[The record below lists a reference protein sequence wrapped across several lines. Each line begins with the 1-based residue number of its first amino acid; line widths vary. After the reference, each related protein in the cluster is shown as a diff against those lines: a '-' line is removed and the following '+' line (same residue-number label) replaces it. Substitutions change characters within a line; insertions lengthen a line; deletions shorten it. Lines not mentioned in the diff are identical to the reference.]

1 MARIFAPEIIRFTLL
16 FRGSGRTTVTAFS
29 RVLSFRFRSDIGL
42 HTLAVEEEMMRL
54 HLFVLGAFIIVG
66 GSAPRAA
73 LFAEEPPPLKLV
85 QKIELSDIRT
95 GEPEVSADLLAKNL
109 TTTRMPGVQN
119 HFDHLTP
126 DLKGNRIFVVPEDN
140 KSVEVYD
147 IRSGKFIHS
156 IKGIGVGHSVVY
168 RADIDRIFVTDGSDG
183 DLKLFNG
190 TTYELLKS
198 VKLLADSDA
207 TGYDPVTHY
216 LYIADGGLDAK
227 LNYTFLEIVNTDSGE
242 KVGQIKIDSNR
253 LEAMVVEKSG
263 SRLFLNM
270 TEKNSIGVIDRE
282 RQAVAAVWPLACKVN
297 VSVAMDERHHRLFVA
312 CRDGNMNVLDSDT
325 GKVLQNLPISTGVDD
340 MTFDPASQ
348 RVYVAAGEGFV
359 NVFKETDAD
368 HYRAIGK
375 IPTGP
380 LGKTGLLVPQR
391 KEYFVAVP
399 PHGTTCAEVLVF
411 AVQ

>member
-1 MARIFAPEIIRFTLL
+1 MGFEGWEGFM
-16 FRGSGRTTVTAFS
+16 
-29 RVLSFRFRSDIGL
+29 RSYQRYVYL
-42 HTLAVEEEMMRL
+42 VAAL
-54 HLFVLGAFIIVG
+54 IVALWT
-66 GSAPRAA
+66 APRAFV
-73 LFAEEPPPLKLV
+73 FAEDTPPLKLV
-85 QKIELSDIRT
+85 KTIELADIRS
-95 GEPEVSADLLAKNL
+95 GEPDVSADQLSKNL
-109 TTTRMPGVQN
+109 TTTRMVGVAN

-126 DLKGNRIFVVPEDN
+126 DLKNNRLFVVPEDN
-140 KSVEVYD
+140 KSIEVYD
-147 IRSGKFIHS
+147 IRSGKFVHS
-156 IKGIGVGHSVVY
+156 VKGIGVGHSVVY

-183 DLKLFNG
+183 DVKIFNG

-227 LNYTFLEIVNTDSGE
+227 LSYTFLEIVNTDTGE

-253 LEAMVVEKSG
+253 LEAMVVEKAG

-270 TEKNSIGVIDRE
+270 TEKNSIGVIDRKK
-282 RQAVAAVWPLACKVN
+282 QAVAAVWPLTCKVN
-297 VSVAMDERHHRLFVA
+297 ASVAIDEKNHRLFAA
-312 CRDGNMNVLDSDT
+312 CRDGNVNVLDSDT

-359 NVFKETDAD
+359 NVFKETDPD
-368 HYRAIGK
+368 HFQALGK

-380 LGKTGLLVPQR
+380 LGKTGLLVPALN
-391 KEYFVAVP
+391 EYFVAVP
-399 PHGTTCAEVLVF
+399 PHGAKCAEVLVF
-411 AVQ
+411 SVQ

>member
-1 MARIFAPEIIRFTLL
+1 MRSAQRYVFFFA
-16 FRGSGRTTVTAFS
+16 A
-29 RVLSFRFRSDIGL
+29 
-42 HTLAVEEEMMRL
+42 LAVAL
-54 HLFVLGAFIIVG
+54 WT
-66 GSAPRAA
+66 APRAFV
-73 LFAEEPPPLKLV
+73 FAEDTPPLKLV
-85 QKIELSDIRT
+85 KTIELTDIRT
-95 GEPEVSADLLAKNL
+95 GEPDVPADQLSKNL
-109 TTTRMPGVQN
+109 TTTRMVGVAN

-126 DLKGNRIFVVPEDN
+126 DLKNNRLFVVPEDN
-140 KSVEVYD
+140 KSIEVYN
-147 IRSGKFIHS
+147 IRTGKFVHS

-183 DLKLFNG
+183 DVKIFNG

-207 TGYDPVTHY
+207 TGYDPVTHF

-227 LNYTFLEIVNTDSGE
+227 LNYTFLEIVNTDTGE

-270 TEKNSIGVIDRE
+270 TEKNSIGVIDRKK
-282 RQAVAAVWPLACKVN
+282 QAVAAVWPLSGCKVN
-297 VSVAMDERHHRLFVA
+297 ASVAIDEKNHRLFAA

-340 MTFDPASQ
+340 MVFDPASQ

-359 NVFKETDAD
+359 NIYKEIDPD
-368 HYRAIGK
+368 HFQAIGK
-375 IPTGP
+375 VPTGP
-380 LGKTGLLVPQR
+380 LGKTGLLVPSLN
-391 KEYFVAVP
+391 EYFVAVP
-399 PHGTTCAEVLVF
+399 PHGAKCAEVMVF